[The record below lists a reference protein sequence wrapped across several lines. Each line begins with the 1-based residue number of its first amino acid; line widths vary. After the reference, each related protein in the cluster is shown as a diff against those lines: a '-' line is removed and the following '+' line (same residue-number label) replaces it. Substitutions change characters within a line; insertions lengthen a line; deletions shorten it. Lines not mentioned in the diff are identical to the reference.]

1 MEDCIFCQI
10 VEGKLPAAKVYED
23 NNVLAFMNLEAIN
36 PGHTLVIPKKHVA
49 EFYELDTDNYSRLM
63 DGVQQVAGSI
73 KKTYNPKRVGLLVQG
88 FEVAHAHIH
97 VVPLHEST
105 DVTSKKLLEG
115 TALEPSPDERSAEA
129 EKIKNNL

>member
-10 VEGKLPAAKVYED
+10 VEGKIPAAKVYED
-23 NNVLAFMNLEAIN
+23 DNILAFMTIQAIN
-36 PGHTLVIPKKHVA
+36 PGHILVIPKKHFN
-49 EFYELDTDNYSRLM
+49 EFYELDSENYSRLM
-63 DGVQQVAGSI
+63 DTVQQVARSV
-73 KKTYNPKRVGLLVQG
+73 KKVYKPKRVGLLVQG
-88 FEVAHAHIH
+88 FEIAHAHIH

-115 TALEPSPDERSAEA
+115 TALHPSPDELNAEA